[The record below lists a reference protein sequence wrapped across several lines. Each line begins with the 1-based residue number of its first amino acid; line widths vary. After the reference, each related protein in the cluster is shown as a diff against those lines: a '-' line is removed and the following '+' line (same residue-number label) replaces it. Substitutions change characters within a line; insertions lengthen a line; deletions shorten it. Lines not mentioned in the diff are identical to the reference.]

1 MMNAA
6 DGKIIPVL
14 REHRASTIVEHYGA
28 ELTKITIAAVVGRY
42 ASSSS
47 RIC

>member
-14 REHRASTIVEHYGA
+14 RKYSASTIVEHYGA
-28 ELTKITIAAVVGRY
+28 ELTKITSTAVVGRY
-42 ASSSS
+42 ATSFS